1 MKKLLLCVLVLL
13 MQGCSGAVSQPSDIH
28 MDGNRYEIEQDAQLQ
43 IYVPNKSYGREL
55 ERLWDEHYPAHKHAL
70 HISTT
75 KKSLNQQ
82 DIVWR
87 SDWDALY
94 ETVQTYPLTGILRHL
109 EYAWPSEFERTALQ
123 NRFFPVSGKG
133 LIYVQNTY
141 TAARRGLTEQ
151 DFEDFKKLK
160 GVKDAYYQNRCRDYT
175 LPFFF
180 DREDEEDAP
189 ISKNEVIKNQEFR
202 ERLHRYRSF
211 HEVLRLHDDTL
222 DDAAFYED
230 GRYVSGL
237 LMNDTSFSQSNAYA
251 SMHLRFSPMPAYED
265 TTLRPVLDV
274 YGFMVNKATRYPNAV
289 FAFLQLVRSQEG
301 IEALLK
307 QRMFPLVQCEDVE
320 RIGIYDTYVKQIL
333 CAMNAS
339 QLRSSSYI
347 KEKPSIT
354 LMELYEK
361 SNLLS
366 LLQNSLYTKEKDSQ
380 VQRVMNQDITH
391 WILTQ

>member
-1 MKKLLLCVLVLL
+1 M
-13 MQGCSGAVSQPSDIH
+13 
-28 MDGNRYEIEQDAQLQ
+28 
-43 IYVPNKSYGREL
+43 
-55 ERLWDEHYPAHKHAL
+55 
-70 HISTT
+70 
-75 KKSLNQQ
+75 
-82 DIVWR
+82 
-87 SDWDALY
+87 
-94 ETVQTYPLTGILRHL
+94 
-109 EYAWPSEFERTALQ
+109 
-123 NRFFPVSGKG
+123 
-133 LIYVQNTY
+133 
-141 TAARRGLTEQ
+141 
-151 DFEDFKKLK
+151 
-160 GVKDAYYQNRCRDYT
+160 
-175 LPFFF
+175 
-180 DREDEEDAP
+180 
-189 ISKNEVIKNQEFR
+189 IKNQEFR